1 MSVSLYDLSVASH
14 LQILGGVANLLAK
27 GEEYAATDNMD
38 LEEIVS
44 YQLREDMAPFSFQ
57 VISVWHHSLNAIA
70 SLKAGEFSPPPKMSG
85 LDYQGLRGLVN
96 EAIEGLQG
104 ETPEEINALADKPML
119 FKMGKT
125 EIPFTTDNFMLS
137 FSLPN
142 FYFHATTTYAVLRE
156 HGVPLGKMDYLG
168 QLRVNL

>member
-14 LQILGGVANLLAK
+14 LQILGGVANVLAK
-27 GEEYAATDNMD
+27 GEDYAATGNMN
-38 LEEIVS
+38 LQEICR

-70 SLKAGEFSPPPKMSG
+70 GLKASEFSPPPKMSG

-119 FKMGKT
+119 FKICLLYT
-125 EIPFTTDNFMLS
+125 SDAADE
-137 FSLPN
+137 
-142 FYFHATTTYAVLRE
+142 
-156 HGVPLGKMDYLG
+156 
-168 QLRVNL
+168 

>member
-14 LQILGGVANLLAK
+14 LQILGGVANVLAK
-27 GEEYAATDNMD
+27 GEDYAATGNMN
-38 LEEIVS
+38 LQEICR

-70 SLKAGEFSPPPKMSG
+70 GLKAGEFSPPPKMSG

-104 ETPEEINALADKPML
+104 ETPEEINALADNPCCSRWARL
-119 FKMGKT
+119 RF
-125 EIPFTTDNFMLS
+125 P
-137 FSLPN
+137 SLPTISCCPFLCPIFTFTRQPPMRCCVN
-142 FYFHATTTYAVLRE
+142 TACLWARWTTWDNCA
-156 HGVPLGKMDYLG
+156 
-168 QLRVNL
+168 

>member
-1 MSVSLYDLSVASH
+1 MSISLYDLSVASH
-14 LQILGGVANLLAK
+14 LQILGGVANVLAK
-27 GEEYAATDNMD
+27 GEDYAATGNMN
-38 LEEIVS
+38 LQEICR

-70 SLKAGEFSPPPKMSG
+70 GLKAGEFSPPPRMSG
-85 LDYQGLRGLVN
+85 LDYQDLKGLVK

-104 ETPEEINALADKPML
+104 ETPEEINALADKPLL
-119 FKMGKT
+119 FKMGEM
-125 EIPFTTDNFMLS
+125 EIPYTTDNFMLS